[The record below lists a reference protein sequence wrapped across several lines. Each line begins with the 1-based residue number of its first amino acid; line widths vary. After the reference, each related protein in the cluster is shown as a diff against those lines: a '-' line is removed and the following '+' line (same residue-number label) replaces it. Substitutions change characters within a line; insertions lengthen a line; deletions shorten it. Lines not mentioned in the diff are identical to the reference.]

1 MQRFSQ
7 AFGSLV
13 FVLFRRPLILKGS
26 CQSFLEIELFSIDLF
41 SVGSRK
47 SGNIATKTFA
57 WGVYYKIY
65 KSVLTTVN
73 WQLLPIL

>member
-1 MQRFSQ
+1 MQRFSLQ

-41 SVGSRK
+41 QLVRESRE
-47 SGNIATKTFA
+47 I
-57 WGVYYKIY
+57 
-65 KSVLTTVN
+65 
-73 WQLLPIL
+73 LLQKRSPGACTIKFTSP